1 MAINPNTDFTPGA
14 IFTAGQAD
22 RFPRGVM
29 AYAQSTTNYQ
39 LTLSAAV
46 STGMTVTFTAEAG
59 RYYKVTY
66 YEPQAQ
72 TSSTQTAQ
80 TQLHIRLTNAAGTL
94 FNVATFQQAFSGGT
108 FNGTMTVQTVQTFS
122 AGAVTLVGC
131 SFTNVAAGTPNLV
144 RSATQPAF
152 LLVEDIGQS

>member
-1 MAINPNTDFTPGA
+1 MPINPNTDFSPGQV
-14 IFTAGQAD
+14 FTAGQAD

-29 AYAQSTTNYQ
+29 AYAESTTNYQ

-59 RYYKVTY
+59 RYYKLTY
-66 YEPQAQ
+66 HEPQAQ
-72 TSSTQTAQ
+72 NSSTQTAQ
-80 TQLHIRLTNAAGTL
+80 TQLSIRLTNAAGTV
-94 FNVATFQQAFSGGT
+94 FTTSAFQQAFSGGT
-108 FNGTMTVQTVQTFS
+108 FNGTLTAQILETFS
-122 AGAVTLVGC
+122 SGSVTIVGC
-131 SFTNVAAGTPNLV
+131 SSTNVAAGTPNLV